1 MVTAHRADP
10 QPTPDVAR
18 KNLVRLLQL
27 AHAGERAAAHA
38 YRGHWRSLPAGDE
51 REAIRTIENEEWE
64 HRRVVLAILHDLG
77 AKPQPVRE
85 FLMGSLGLVLGA
97 LCHVSGWFAPMY
109 GAGKLEAQN
118 VNEYTTAGDLARA
131 AQLTHHIP
139 ALLLMA
145 AVEREH
151 EIWFRLRCQ
160 SHWLARII
168 PLWRVPMSA
177 NDSSLAEFA
186 PASLGGG

>member
-1 MVTAHRADP
+1 MDHVADPLDHHRA
-10 QPTPDVAR
+10 AR
-18 KNLVRLLQL
+18 KSLVRLLQL

-38 YRGHWRSLPAGDE
+38 YRGHWRSLPPGDE
-51 REAIRTIENEEWE
+51 REAIHRIEDEEWE

-77 AKPQPVRE
+77 AGPQPLRE
-85 FLMGSLGLVLGA
+85 LLMGTLGSVLGA

-118 VNEYTTAGDLARA
+118 VNEYTAAGELARA

-139 ALLLMA
+139 ALLAMA

-151 EIWFRLRCQ
+151 ETWFRRRCQ
-160 SHWLARII
+160 SHWLARIV
-168 PLWRVPMSA
+168 PLWQVPMAAYSSA
-177 NDSSLAEFA
+177 
-186 PASLGGG
+186 

>member
-1 MVTAHRADP
+1 MVHRADP
-10 QPTPDVAR
+10 QPRPDVAR

-51 REAIRTIENEEWE
+51 REAIRNIENEEWE
-64 HRRVVLAILHDLG
+64 HRRIVLAILHDLR
-77 AKPQPVRE
+77 AEPQPVRE
-85 FLMGSLGLVLGA
+85 FVMGSLGSVLGA

-186 PASLGGG
+186 PASFSGS